1 MVLSESVRAEIRKW
15 MDLYPAGRQKSAILP
30 ALYVIQREFGYC
42 RVDAQNELA
51 EMLDLEPAEVG
62 AVVGF
67 YNMFH
72 EEPKGDYH
80 VEVCTNVPCML
91 RGANQCMHHL
101 EDQLGI
107 HHGQRTEDGQFA
119 LDHME
124 CLGSCGTAP
133 MVSVTE
139 QKTGKIR
146 YFEELET
153 AQDVQKMLDVI
164 KQGKAFENLERWT
177 PQGDPSGEGKPAG
190 PYHIGGMEERF
201 LTARVGKPDS
211 HKLESYEADGGY
223 STARRVLTEMKPEEV
238 VGQVKDSGI
247 RGRGGA
253 GFPTGVKWGF
263 LAPNFPRYLVVN
275 ADESEPG
282 TFKDRIIMEYD
293 PHQLIEGIILSA
305 YAIQAERAFIYI
317 RGEYYFGYT
326 RLVEA
331 LKEAKAKGYLGEKIF
346 GTDINLDLVV
356 HRGAGAYECGEETA
370 LLSSLEGN
378 RGHPRMKPPFP
389 AVEGLYSKPTI
400 VNNVES
406 ICNVT
411 HVMRHGV
418 EWYKSF
424 GTERSPGMRIFCLS
438 GNVKLPGLYELPH
451 AVPLSDIIYKH
462 AGGLQDE
469 NAGIKAIV
477 PGGLS
482 MKLLTPDQ
490 VDVKMDYESVQ
501 EAGSLLGSAGVIV
514 IDDRTSMVE
523 VARRTLAFYREESCG
538 KCTPCREGTGWL
550 EAILER
556 IEAGGGRTKDLELME
571 HITKFISGKSF
582 CPFGDAAV
590 WGLQSNLAKYR
601 GEFIQLIDATNPDET
616 APALPIRPIYRPDTN
631 QPSPLHNSYLEPT
644 GESPLLRDSVVGGQ
658 KSNGNG
664 ARPGSAKPAA
674 RTGDVQSAAD

>member
-1 MVLSESVRAEIRKW
+1 MA
-15 MDLYPAGRQKSAILP
+15 LYPEGRQRSAILP

-42 RVDAQNELA
+42 PVEAQNELA
-51 EMLDLEPAEVG
+51 EMLGLEPAEVG

-72 EEPKGDYH
+72 EEPVGDYH

-91 RGANQCMHHL
+91 RGAKQCMHHF
-101 EDQLGI
+101 EEKLGI
-107 HHGQRTEDGQFA
+107 HHGEKTADGKFA

-133 MVSVTE
+133 MAMVTE
-139 QKTGKIR
+139 MKTGKIR
-146 YFEELET
+146 YFENLDSAE
-153 AQDVQKMLDVI
+153 DVQRVLDLI
-164 KQGKAFENLERWT
+164 QSGKAFQTVERWT
-177 PQGDPSGEGKPAG
+177 PEGDPELEGKGAG
-190 PYHIGGMEERF
+190 PYRHGGMEPRF
-201 LTARVGKPDS
+201 LMARVDQENS
-211 HKLESYEADGGY
+211 HRIDTYEADGGY
-223 STARRVLTEMKPEEV
+223 ATARRVLTEMKPEEV
-238 VGQVKDSGI
+238 VEQVKASGI

-263 LAPNFPRYLVVN
+263 LAPAFPRYLVVN

-305 YAIQAERAFIYI
+305 YAIQAELAFIYI
-317 RGEYYFGYT
+317 RGEYYFAYT

-331 LKEAKAKGYLGEKIF
+331 VQEAKEKGYLGKNIF
-346 GTDINLDLVV
+346 GTDKNLEIVV

-370 LLSSLEGN
+370 LLTSLEGY

-389 AVEGLYSKPTI
+389 AVEGLYAKPTI

-418 EWYKSF
+418 EWYRSF
-424 GTERSPGMRIFCLS
+424 GTEKSPGMRIFCLS
-438 GNVKLPGLYELPH
+438 GNVKYPGLYELPH
-451 AVPLSDIIYKH
+451 ATPLSELIHKY
-462 AGGLQDE
+462 GGGPQDDS
-469 NAGIKAIV
+469 APIKAIV

-482 MKLLTPDQ
+482 MKLLTADQ
-490 VDVKMDYESVQ
+490 IDTPLDYESMQ

-514 IDDRTSMVE
+514 IDERQSMVE
-523 VARRTLAFYREESCG
+523 VALRTLAFYREESCG

-550 EAILER
+550 ESILMR
-556 IEAGGGRTKDLELME
+556 IQNGGGRDQDLELME
-571 HITKFISGKSF
+571 YITRFIAGKSF

-590 WGLQSNLAKYR
+590 WGLQSNLAKFR
-601 GEFIQLIDATNPDET
+601 HEFIEYIDRTNPDNIG
-616 APALPIRPIYRPDTN
+616 PAIPIRPIYRPDVE
-631 QPSPLHNSYLEPT
+631 QPSKLRDSTLKPL
-644 GESPLLRDSVVGGQ
+644 GESPLLRDHVVG
-658 KSNGNG
+658 
-664 ARPGSAKPAA
+664 
-674 RTGDVQSAAD
+674 D